1 MKLKMKVIVNIFFVT
16 LMIVFVASS
25 GWIGSE
31 KVLANT
37 KDTLVVAYSA
47 LPPSVNAEAGLSNI
61 ACQLYINLT
70 ETLISYA
77 TKPSQKNEDV
87 MVLDYSKTV
96 PNLAERYEVSEDGK
110 TITIGLRKG
119 LLSPYGN
126 ELTTKDVIWKWERG
140 LRMKTNAM
148 FYAGV
153 LDFLETGMDAF
164 KVIDDYTFSITA
176 ENPNPLLV
184 DINCLNQASGILDSI
199 EAQKRIDASGDPTG
213 LGYLAHNVP
222 SFAPYYI
229 TEWKSDQ
236 QAVLEVNPNYYR
248 DLPEIKKI
256 IIKVVPDSFSRLAML
271 KDGAIDVAYELNP
284 REIKSL
290 EGTPGVRVINEEGVW
305 CTHLVMNG
313 LACEPFKNKLVRQAV
328 NYAIDRDK
336 IIEMAY
342 LGMASWML
350 PYQRQFAGVIDPKE
364 FPYYY
369 NPEKAKELMIEAGY
383 PDGFSV
389 DLYYESGITT
399 HETAC
404 VVIRENLA
412 EIGIDVQL
420 RKIALGNLYNLLQDL
435 KAPFALWRES
445 PYVSDPFYALN
456 MWYQSGPIHGGTGW
470 TNFSDYSNPQVDKML
485 ADGKSLFDKK
495 ERFEHYYELQRL
507 ILEEAPIG
515 FVVQDNYLVAI
526 NDKIEGWNIG
536 IAEGTKF
543 DKLRFRE

>member
-1 MKLKMKVIVNIFFVT
+1 MKLKMKVIVNIFFAT

-31 KVLANT
+31 KVLAAA

-47 LPPSVNAEAGLSNI
+47 LPPSVNSEVGLSNI
-61 ACQLYINLT
+61 GCQLYINLT

-87 MVLDYSKTV
+87 TVLDYSMAV
-96 PNLAERYEVSEDGK
+96 PDLAESYEVSEDGK
-110 TITIGLRKG
+110 TITIRLRKG
-119 LLSPYGN
+119 ILSPYGN
-126 ELTTKDVIWKWERG
+126 EFTTKDVIWKWERG
-140 LRMKTNAM
+140 LRMKTNAA

-176 ENPNPLLV
+176 NNPNPLLV
-184 DINCLNQASGILDSI
+184 DINCLHEVAGFLDSI
-199 EAQKRIDASGDPTG
+199 EAQKQIDASGDPTG
-213 LGYLAHNVP
+213 LEYFAHNAP

-229 TEWKSDQ
+229 TEWTSGQ
-236 QAVLEVNPNYYR
+236 QAVFEANPNYYGG
-248 DLPEIKKI
+248 LPEIKKI
-256 IIKVVPDSFSRLAML
+256 IIKVVPDSFSRLAMI
-271 KDGAIDVAYELNP
+271 KDGTIDVAYELNP

-290 EGTPGVRVINEEGVW
+290 EGTPGVRLIAEEGVW
-305 CTHLVMNG
+305 CSHLVMND

-336 IIEMAY
+336 IIKMAY

-369 NPEKAKELMIEAGY
+369 NLEKAKELMVEAGY

-404 VVIRENLA
+404 VIIRENLA

-420 RKIALGNLYNLLQDL
+420 RKTPVGSLYNLLQGL

-456 MWYQSGPIHGGTGW
+456 MWYQSGPIHGGTGRV
-470 TNFSDYSNPQVDKML
+470 NFSGYSNPQVDKLL
-485 ADGKSLFDKK
+485 ADGKSLFGK
-495 ERFEHYYELQRL
+495 ERFENYYEVQRL
-507 ILEEAPIG
+507 VLEDAPIG

-543 DKLRFRE
+543 DKLSFRE